1 MVMKNQEQPFSLTLE
16 NGGIIRINDGRLGFE
31 ANFSDLVLADKEE
44 DTEKTINL
52 APTERIVLKGAAT
65 CRYAGTYDIGLK
77 EVSFRDPFGIIE
89 VKLPV
94 PEPYRVTVMPRITDI
109 ADNVLDFENLK
120 NSSRLKSVLL
130 KEPTPGNEL
139 RPYIYGDT
147 IRNIHWKASAAAGEL
162 ISRIPEPLDLKKITM
177 VLIAE
182 NDVPDRND
190 HDFIKR
196 RDYFLEFAVSAA
208 YYHAVKGESIQIIY
222 PRGEIRDRQVASL
235 DGFSEFYNDI
245 SRGPFYN
252 GEGDYNRLKDLS
264 ESRLKNELDSIII
277 TVRESEYGTED
288 FLDVRISG

>member
-16 NGGIIRINDGRLGFE
+16 NGGIIRINDGKLLFE
-31 ANFSDLVLADKEE
+31 SVFSELLFREKDEE
-44 DTEKTINL
+44 DDKIINL
-52 APTERIVLKGAAT
+52 APTERIELKGTAT

-89 VKLPV
+89 IKLPL

-109 ADNVLDFENLK
+109 ADSVLNFENLK
-120 NSSRLKSVLL
+120 NSSRLKSTLL

-139 RPYIYGDT
+139 RPYINGDT

-162 ISRIPEPLDLKKITM
+162 ISRTPEPLDLKKISM

-182 NDVPDRND
+182 KEVPDRNAP
-190 HDFIKR
+190 DFIKR

-208 YYHAVKGESIQIIY
+208 YYHAGKGESIQIIY
-222 PRGEIRDRQVASL
+222 PRGEIKERQVASL
-235 DGFSEFYNDI
+235 DSFSEFYNDI

-252 GEGDYNRLKDLS
+252 GEEDFNKLNNLS
-264 ESRLKNELDSIII
+264 ESKLKNEWDSIII

-288 FLDVRISG
+288 FLDVRIGG